1 MFTAAPA
8 PATAPAV
15 AGVSG
20 HVLGSL
26 GASGAALAVTVLLV
40 VGVRGRH
47 RIRFDSMQA
56 AICAFV
62 AGTLYA
68 AAAAI
73 WSTPGDI
80 TMALTQAVQGSVG
93 GDVGM
98 GAIAVIICV
107 FIYGAKLKPRTS
119 AFLGIAAASVFAAA
133 GGIWGI
139 LPTVVASTLNH
150 ALGVA

>member
-20 HVLGSL
+20 HVLGTL
-26 GASGAALAVTVLLV
+26 GASGAALAATVLLV
-40 VGVRGRH
+40 VGVRAKH
-47 RIRFDSMQA
+47 KIKFDAMQA
-56 AICAFV
+56 AACAFV

-68 AAAAI
+68 SAAAI
-73 WSTPGDI
+73 WTTPGDI
-80 TMALTQAVQGSVG
+80 TMALAQAVQGSAG

-107 FIYGAKLKPRTS
+107 IIYGAKLKPRTS
-119 AFLGIAAASVFAAA
+119 ALLGIAAASVFAAA

-139 LPTVVASTLNH
+139 LPTVLASTMNH
-150 ALGVA
+150 VGV

>member
-1 MFTAAPA
+1 MLISAPA
-8 PATAPAV
+8 PAQAPAV

-20 HVLGSL
+20 HVLGTL

-40 VGVRGRH
+40 VGVRAKH
-47 RIRFDSMQA
+47 RIKFDSMQA

-107 FIYGAKLKPRTS
+107 IIYGAKLKPRTS
-119 AFLGIAAASVFAAA
+119 ALYGLAAATVFAAA

-139 LPTVVASTLNH
+139 LPTITAATLNH